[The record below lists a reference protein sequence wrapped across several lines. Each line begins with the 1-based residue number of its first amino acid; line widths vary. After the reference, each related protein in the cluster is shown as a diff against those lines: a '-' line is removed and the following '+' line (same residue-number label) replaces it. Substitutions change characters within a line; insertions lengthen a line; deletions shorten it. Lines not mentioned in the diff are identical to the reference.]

1 MAIGQSPEAVDDQ
14 AVSDDA
20 FAEMM
25 GFELDANEQKS
36 AQTISDDDS
45 LPTREE
51 LWVIVKQQ
59 AKQLD
64 QQQTH
69 INQLTDRVDELE
81 DDQERATQSRQDLAK
96 NTTNAKDDAEKA
108 REIAKSASATAN
120 QLKADLDDN
129 DDKTATPP
137 EVEESTSPLDFFANC
152 TQYKVKQM
160 FSEKNKKNAFRAIV
174 VAKRW
179 DEFATRR
186 ADGSGV
192 FWTRTDLKEA
202 LTAIEGEKP
211 HGTTVTRV
219 WEKLVELGGHDVTEA
234 TRQVSR
240 RQEKKE
246 IIAMDLDAAE
256 RLLESRYVGLDLV
269 ETTDE
274 KTITGGVT
282 PVVTRG
288 KRSTV

>member
-1 MAIGQSPEAVDDQ
+1 M
-14 AVSDDA
+14 
-20 FAEMM
+20 
-25 GFELDANEQKS
+25 
-36 AQTISDDDS
+36 
-45 LPTREE
+45 
-51 LWVIVKQQ
+51 
-59 AKQLD
+59 
-64 QQQTH
+64 
-69 INQLTDRVDELE
+69 
-81 DDQERATQSRQDLAK
+81 AK
-96 NTTNAKDDAEKA
+96 NTTEAKDDAEKA

-120 QLKADLDDN
+120 QLKADIDDSN
-129 DDKTATPP
+129 DETAAAP
-137 EVEESTSPLDFFANC
+137 EVEESSSPLDFFANC

-192 FWTRTDLKEA
+192 FWTRADLKEA

-234 TRQVSR
+234 TRQISR

-246 IIAMDLDAAE
+246 IIAMEHEAAE
-256 RLLESRYVGLDLV
+256 RLLESRYVGLDLL

-288 KRSTV
+288 ERSTV